1 MDGEGTRKT
10 RDKSGSGQSQS
21 SELIS
26 ALDAVIIVIIMI
38 MLKYVKGKRIQ
49 KRHKDSPDRVRSNI
63 IPSFTPFH
71 PQHPRYQIS
80 PILYNLTNFSWSKPF
95 ILVNR
100 CVPFT
105 PEGGNY
111 WMSKER

>member
-1 MDGEGTRKT
+1 MFVHLVPELYVSHIQCGKQKSEIQTHGRGGYEENQ
-10 RDKSGSGQSQS
+10 RQSGSGQSQS

-26 ALDAVIIVIIMI
+26 AVIIIIIMI
-38 MLKYVKGKRIQ
+38 MLKYVRGKRIQ

-80 PILYNLTNFSWSKPF
+80 PILYNLTNFS
-95 ILVNR
+95 
-100 CVPFT
+100 
-105 PEGGNY
+105 
-111 WMSKER
+111 